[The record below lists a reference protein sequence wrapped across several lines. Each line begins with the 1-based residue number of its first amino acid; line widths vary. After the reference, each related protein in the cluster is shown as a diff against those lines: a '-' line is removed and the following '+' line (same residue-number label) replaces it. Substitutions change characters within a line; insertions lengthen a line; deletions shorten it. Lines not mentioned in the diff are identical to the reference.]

1 MARNIIKV
9 LDIGSQSAKAL
20 AAEVRAG
27 DPSLRILGAA
37 MVLTDGLRRGE
48 VSRRESL
55 VPRIKEAMREAER
68 SAGIPFREVYL
79 AFGSAALGCQ
89 KIKSRLPV
97 STGSREITSG
107 DRERVLAEARSKSR
121 AGVNREVLENHT
133 LSFRVDNEPCV
144 KDPLGIQGE
153 SLEVEILTV
162 TSFQKPL
169 AEFIRA
175 AEEAGLAIA
184 DIIPSPL
191 AAARTLLEP
200 RLAEV
205 GGAAL
210 DIGAE
215 TTGLAIYEENLPF
228 SLRVFPYGGNHV
240 THDIAIGF
248 QIPISEAEKIK
259 ISGEAPGRTSAAQ
272 KKLASIIE
280 ARLED
285 LFELVESHLK
295 KAGRSGLLPGGVFL
309 GGGGAR
315 LANLEEFARANLK
328 LPVQTGKCRGLEA
341 ESKLG
346 DPLWSVAVGTALLA
360 AEREKEPLAVFKKPS
375 ALAQKISSWFKSLIP

>member
-1 MARNIIKV
+1 MAALRSRPPAFERSGARRENGQSRGKIFKNKMARNIIKV

-27 DPSLRILGAA
+27 EESLRILGAA

-107 DRERVLAEARSKSR
+107 IR
-121 AGVNREVLENHT
+121 
-133 LSFRVDNEPCV
+133 
-144 KDPLGIQGE
+144 GE

-248 QIPISEAEKIK
+248 QIPMSVAGKIK
-259 ISGEAPGRTSAAQ
+259 ISGEPPGRTSAAQ

-295 KAGRSGLLPGGVFL
+295 KAGRSGLLPGGIFL

-315 LANLEEFARANLK
+315 LANLEEFAKANLK

-341 ESKLG
+341 GSKLV